1 MCQRNIKSFFRLVF
15 IEPFTLSYNLF
26 LYLLLF
32 SVYRKVLTMKMGP
45 ILTFLII
52 LINNLEKSEA
62 RAASFIGT
70 LTPMKNGL
78 SGEIHSTDDEMF
90 LEIKNFTYDGKY
102 ITFFFSK

>member
-1 MCQRNIKSFFRLVF
+1 
-15 IEPFTLSYNLF
+15 
-26 LYLLLF
+26 
-32 SVYRKVLTMKMGP
+32 MKMAP

-62 RAASFIGT
+62 RAEGFIGT
-70 LTPMKNGL
+70 LTTMKNGV
-78 SGEIHSTDDEMF
+78 SGEIHSTDDEMV

>member
-1 MCQRNIKSFFRLVF
+1 
-15 IEPFTLSYNLF
+15 
-26 LYLLLF
+26 
-32 SVYRKVLTMKMGP
+32 MGP

-90 LEIKNFTYDGKY
+90 LEIKNFTYDGKGPFTY
-102 ITFFFSK
+102 YVMVFFPIFDSPLPLCYTLLCFLKPPFTIT

>member
-1 MCQRNIKSFFRLVF
+1 
-15 IEPFTLSYNLF
+15 
-26 LYLLLF
+26 
-32 SVYRKVLTMKMGP
+32 MKMGP

-62 RAASFIGT
+62 RAASFIGS
-70 LTPMKNGL
+70 LTTMKNGV
-78 SGEIHSTDDEMF
+78 SGDLHSTDDEMV

>member
-1 MCQRNIKSFFRLVF
+1 
-15 IEPFTLSYNLF
+15 
-26 LYLLLF
+26 
-32 SVYRKVLTMKMGP
+32 MGP

-62 RAASFIGT
+62 RVASFIGT
-70 LTPMKNGL
+70 LTTMKNGV
-78 SGEIHSTDDEMF
+78 SGDLHSTDDEMV

>member
-1 MCQRNIKSFFRLVF
+1 MS
-15 IEPFTLSYNLF
+15 
-26 LYLLLF
+26 
-32 SVYRKVLTMKMGP
+32 
-45 ILTFLII
+45 
-52 LINNLEKSEA
+52 
-62 RAASFIGT
+62 GT